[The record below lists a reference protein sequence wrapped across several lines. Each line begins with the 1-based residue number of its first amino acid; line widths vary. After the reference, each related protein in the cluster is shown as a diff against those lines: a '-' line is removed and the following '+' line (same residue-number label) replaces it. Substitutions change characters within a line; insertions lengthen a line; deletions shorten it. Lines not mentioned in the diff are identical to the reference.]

1 MKRMFAVIFA
11 AVPFAFGLIR
21 AFETG
26 GRDVRYIWVAGAAFA
41 GAAAIVVLAG
51 SQRRETSTALTLSV
65 AVFAAAALFALV
77 TGWQL
82 GTTIGPALFVVGA
95 GFAFCF
101 AAASLLHALRRR

>member
-26 GRDVRYIWVAGAAFA
+26 GCDVRYIWVAGAAF
-41 GAAAIVVLAG
+41 
-51 SQRRETSTALTLSV
+51 
-65 AVFAAAALFALV
+65 
-77 TGWQL
+77 
-82 GTTIGPALFVVGA
+82 VGA

-101 AAASLLHALRRR
+101 AAASLLHALRGR